1 LIKKIPSFMRKVT
14 TKTLLE
20 MKNRGEK
27 IAMLTAYD
35 FLIAKLLDESGIDVI
50 LVGDSLGNVFP
61 RAYDHFTCDA

>member
-1 LIKKIPSFMRKVT
+1 MSLNKVT

-20 MKNRGEK
+20 MKKRGEK

-50 LVGDSLGNVFP
+50 LVGDSLGNVFSG
-61 RAYDHFTCDA
+61 T